1 MSVFGGQ
8 YAANYD
14 LFYAQKDYP
23 AEAAFIK
30 DVLHRHNPI
39 ANSMVEF
46 GCGSARHA
54 VEFVRA
60 GFHVTGIDR
69 SADMIALGQQRR
81 KSLPPQLREKLNL
94 MQGDAVGF
102 RLTVNAD
109 SVVSLFHVVSYQTSN
124 EALVGIFDAART
136 TLIPGGLFVFD
147 FWYGPAVLT
156 ERPQVRIKRITT
168 SSHNLTRI
176 AEPEHHINRAVV
188 DVRYTLI
195 SVDRETGLAEQ
206 QVETHSVRYL
216 FLPEI
221 ELLAAH
227 SGFEI
232 VEVGE
237 WLTGKTLHER
247 CWSGYVA
254 ARLASKTAK
263 QVGF

>member
-14 LFYAQKDYP
+14 LFYADKNHP
-23 AEAAFIK
+23 AEAAFVR
-30 DVLHRHNPI
+30 DVLHRHNPC
-39 ANSMVEF
+39 ANSMLEF

-69 SADMIALGQQRR
+69 SAEMIALGQERR

-94 MQGDAVGF
+94 MQGDAVKF
-102 RLTVNAD
+102 RSSVNTD
-109 SVVSLFHVVSYQTSN
+109 VVVSLFHVVSYQTTN
-124 EALVGIFDAART
+124 EALLGIFDSART

-147 FWYGPAVLT
+147 FWHGPAVLT
-156 ERPQVRIKRITT
+156 ERPQVRVKRLTT

-176 AEPEHHINRAVV
+176 AEPEHQVSRNVV

-206 QVETHSVRYL
+206 HVETHSVRYL

-221 ELLAAH
+221 ELFAAD

-232 VEVGE
+232 VEAGE
-237 WLTGKTLHER
+237 WLTGKSLHGR

-254 ARLASKTAK
+254 ARLSAK
-263 QVGF
+263 SE